1 VKFLPGF
8 WTHIIFGKDVL
19 QEVGLD
25 PDSERKG
32 EFNLGCIFTD
42 VGKYCEKNS
51 PEYLLWKLSHTN
63 GCDTFGEVLCRRLEG
78 VSRFYVMGVFCHF
91 FLDLSVNQY
100 IMARAGTGYRSG
112 QLEIMIDRTILKERL
127 TVDILKLKPLAEL
140 PLSIDEELE
149 QVFQRTASEVYN
161 LDFTSISRAVDT
173 MKDIFCDYYGRSRF
187 FLLLKGLFLKSESA
201 EIAFFRDTHD
211 DPVNAQMSPWFHSIA
226 GWESRLTFKD
236 LYGKAVSDAVRFLHR
251 YLDGD
256 KDWSLPAMSLMTGL
270 PLMEQEENKNVE
282 GRETTAQR

>member
-19 QEVGLD
+19 QKVGLD

-32 EFNLGCIFTD
+32 EFNFGCLFTD
-42 VGKYCEKNS
+42 VGKYCEKSS
-51 PEYLLWKLSHTN
+51 PEYSLWKLSHTT
-63 GCDTFGEVLCRRLEG
+63 GCDAFAGVLCRGLEE

-112 QLEIMIDRTILKERL
+112 QLEIMIDRTLLKEKL
-127 TVDILKLKPLAEL
+127 TVDILKLRPLAEL
-140 PLSIDEELE
+140 PPSIYEELE
-149 QVFQRTASEVYN
+149 RVFQRAAEEVYN
-161 LDFTSISRAVDT
+161 IDSPSLSRAVDS
-173 MKDIFCDYYGRSRF
+173 MKDVFDDYYGRSRL
-187 FLLLKGLFLKSESA
+187 FLFLKGLFLKNESA

-211 DPVNAQMSPWFHSIA
+211 DPVNARMSPWFHSIA

-251 YLDGD
+251 YLDGEE
-256 KDWSLPAMSLMTGL
+256 DWSLPAMSLMTGL
-270 PLMEQEENKNVE
+270 PLME
-282 GRETTAQR
+282 